1 VENEKCSLQ
10 NLKYA
15 KKKKKKDVEKRGMRN
30 VHCRTWIMARKLK
43 NLENRKKTLYYLE
56 YG

>member
-1 VENEKCSLQ
+1 MLTAEPEICQ
-10 NLKYA
+10 

-43 NLENRKKTLYYLE
+43 NLENKK
-56 YG
+56 